1 MEAELLTV
9 LGHIP
14 APDDRDVPTQL
25 ENIIERSRVI
35 RTMFSD
41 MCQVVGFVCVYV
53 GPRTGSCRVARSS
66 FRREGLGSPDSR
78 LNWRRQSK
86 TTVYDSQE
94 HTGFKV
100 FLCCLCVACRNQ
112 LKAKKRRVEGM
123 DTLYCNFTS
132 NNLEKKKQPKPG
144 IELA

>member
-1 MEAELLTV
+1 MTV

-25 ENIIERSRVI
+25 ENIERSRTVWTI
-35 RTMFSD
+35 YSD
-41 MCQVVGFVCVYV
+41 ILCHVVGVVCVYV

-94 HTGFKV
+94 HTGF
-100 FLCCLCVACRNQ
+100 LCCVCVACRNQ

-132 NNLEKKKQPKPG
+132 NNLEKKK
-144 IELA
+144 

>member
-25 ENIIERSRVI
+25 ENIERSRTAWTI
-35 RTMFSD
+35 YSD
-41 MCQVVGFVCVYV
+41 ILCHVVGVVCVYV

-66 FRREGLGSPDSR
+66 FRRDGLGSPDSR

-94 HTGFKV
+94 HTGF
-100 FLCCLCVACRNQ
+100 LCCVCVACRNQ